1 MVFAVAL
8 PKSRNDES
16 AFFDPFQRELESDT
30 ALDGLQSTAFVV
42 YTSELI
48 SYDQFALKFCFRR
61 LTPSPLLETP
71 SLTKLRS
78 PTLTGIPL
86 NLPVCPF
93 PTPEIEPHP
102 IV

>member
-1 MVFAVAL
+1 VAL

-48 SYDQFALKFCFRR
+48 SYDQFALKFSFGDM
-61 LTPSPLLETP
+61 TPSPLLQ
-71 SLTKLRS
+71 L
-78 PTLTGIPL
+78 PL
-86 NLPVCPF
+86 
-93 PTPEIEPHP
+93 
-102 IV
+102 